1 MKVKSLS
8 RIWLFVTPWT
18 VVHQAPPS
26 IEFSRQEY
34 WSGLPFPSPRD
45 LPGPG
50 IVEINLTWVFC
61 NLVAESN
68 LPDTYFILSLRMNS
82 IMLQSSVQFT
92 GSVMS
97 NSLWPH
103 GLQHAR
109 PPCPSPTPGIYSN
122 SCPLSRWCHPTISS
136 SVFPFSSHLQSL
148 PASGSFKWVGSLHQ
162 VAKVLELQLQHQSF
176 QWIFRT
182 DFL

>member
-1 MKVKSLS
+1 MKVKVKSLNHV
-8 RIWLFVTPWT
+8 RLFVTPWT

-26 IEFSRQEY
+26 MEFSRQEY
-34 WSGLPFPSPRD
+34 WSGLPFPSPPD
-45 LPGPG
+45 LLPSPG
-50 IVEINLTWVFC
+50 IVEVNLTWVFC

-97 NSLWPH
+97 DSSGPH

-109 PPCPSPTPGIYSN
+109 PAF
-122 SCPLSRWCHPTISS
+122 H
-136 SVFPFSSHLQSL
+136 
-148 PASGSFKWVGSLHQ
+148 HQ
-162 VAKVLELQLQHQSF
+162 LLEFTQTHVH
-176 QWIFRT
+176 
-182 DFL
+182 